1 MRLKSNVI
9 LALSTLV
16 AAIFV
21 AVQAWYARVAFVEEM
36 EARFREK
43 QLELCF
49 ESFDAAA
56 ALDAELR
63 IFSVGNEW
71 PPRVTSMS
79 EVDFRR
85 IQRDIV
91 PRLNTLEASL
101 AKAALHAPLDKFRG
115 FLFDRLEGISERISS
130 VSYQGMANEVDSAE
144 FEVII
149 GSLDDF
155 LGAQYPVFE
164 GCRSEIAKS

>member
-1 MRLKSNVI
+1 MRLRPNVI

-36 EARFREK
+36 DARFREK

-49 ESFDAAA
+49 DAFDAAA
-56 ALDAELR
+56 TLDAELR
-63 IFSVGNEW
+63 LFTTGDEW
-71 PPRVTSMS
+71 PPKVESIG
-79 EVDFRR
+79 ELEFRR
-85 IQRDIV
+85 IQQEVV
-91 PRLNTLEASL
+91 PKLNALEASL

-115 FLFDRLEGISERISS
+115 FLFERLEGISERISS
-130 VSYQGMANEVDSAE
+130 VTYQSMSDSSGAAE
-144 FEVII
+144 FEEVIA
-149 GSLDDF
+149 SLNDF

-164 GCRSEIAKS
+164 GCRSELRKP